1 MKKEH
6 YDLIKDLSDDVIN
19 PTYENQNKEFFESS
33 VKNIIYVLKEEGIE
47 TTYEEVVKYLD
58 LLFDEK
64 EREEEHEKEAE
75 EEWQAQLEH
84 EHFETM
90 RVQSF

>member
-1 MKKEH
+1 MKQELYELVKE
-6 YDLIKDLSDDVIN
+6 LSDSLIYA
-19 PTYENQNKEFFESS
+19 TYENQNEEFFESS
-33 VKNIIYVLKEEGIE
+33 VKNIIYVLKEEGIK
-47 TTYEEVVKYLD
+47 TTYEEVIKYLD

-64 EREEEHEKEAE
+64 EREEEQEKEAE